1 MDEVNAIIRKKY
13 LQNSKSKK
21 SIKQKPKNPEYLYLQ
36 VTDDKYELPIIVAD
50 DVHELARKAGVDVST
65 VRSSLW
71 RHETGKLKFSK
82 FRRVKYR

>member
-1 MDEVNAIIRKKY
+1 MDEANQIIRKKY
-13 LQNSKSKK
+13 LQNSKKK
-21 SIKQKPKNPEYLYLQ
+21 SVKIKPKNPEYLYLQ
-36 VTDDKYELPIIVAD
+36 VTDDKYELPLIVAD
-50 DVHELARKAGVDVST
+50 DVHEPARLAGVDVST